1 MLKTDD
7 CLLLFLKE
15 SAMPESEINQ
25 ARELFY
31 KACSA
36 EEKGEMN
43 LAEVYYLK
51 SALAFEQVG
60 GNYFMNAATAL
71 NALACLRK
79 ARGNFAGALC
89 SAKQALQV
97 VKKLE
102 GQVSNPDVEL
112 IRMEAWELIEQ
123 LIHSEGSIH

>member
-1 MLKTDD
+1 
-7 CLLLFLKE
+7 
-15 SAMPESEINQ
+15 MPEIEIAQ
-25 ARELFY
+25 AFELFY

-36 EEKGEMN
+36 EEKGKMN

-51 SALAFEQVG
+51 SSVAFEQVG
-60 GNYFMNAATAL
+60 GKYFVNAATAL

-79 ARGNFAGALC
+79 ARGNYAGAMC

-102 GQVSNPDVEL
+102 NQTSNLDVEL
-112 IRMEAWELIEQ
+112 ICMEAWELIEE
-123 LIHSEGSIH
+123 LIHPEGSLN

>member
-1 MLKTDD
+1 
-7 CLLLFLKE
+7 
-15 SAMPESEINQ
+15 MPEGEINQ
-25 ARELFY
+25 AHDLFY

-43 LAEVYYLK
+43 LAEIYYLK
-51 SALAFEQVG
+51 SAFAFEQAG

-79 ARGNFAGALC
+79 ARGNYEGALC

-97 VKKLE
+97 AKKLE
-102 GQVSNPDVEL
+102 AQVSNPDVEL

-123 LIHSEGSIH
+123 LIHPEGSIH